1 MRKTTLRSPIPPG
14 TTTLAG
20 LSRPNRFKKSDSV
33 KYPTLATCDTDQLT
47 RNYHVVGNS
56 RGINSISF
64 NSRHTIAGTSAS
76 RTNRTVST
84 TRPGVIVD
92 VTTCVTTCNRKE
104 QGEIVWSGDNC
115 AEFSLKITSS
125 VLSTE
130 ETLDEVDTLL
140 DHSHEAA

>member
-1 MRKTTLRSPIPPG
+1 MHAIQRHINFNQAALVARSLTAATT
-14 TTTLAG
+14 A
-20 LSRPNRFKKSDSV
+20 
-33 KYPTLATCDTDQLT
+33 
-47 RNYHVVGNS
+47 
-56 RGINSISF
+56 
-64 NSRHTIAGTSAS
+64 
-76 RTNRTVST
+76 
-84 TRPGVIVD
+84 
-92 VTTCVTTCNRKE
+92 CVTTCNRKE